1 MSQIAR
7 NLTDAEQGTLTG
19 KRYLIH
25 DRDPPFTAKQLD
37 ALATPDF
44 FEVIDWPGLFG
55 VTPTPLKRALADTY
69 QHPVYSKIV
78 LEF

>member
-1 MSQIAR
+1 MLA
-7 NLTDAEQGTLTG
+7 LYG
-19 KRYLIH
+19 LI
-25 DRDPPFTAKQLD
+25 DRDPPFTPKQLD

-55 VTPTPLKRALADTY
+55 VTPTPLDAALIETFG
-69 QHPVYSKIV
+69 HPLFSKIE